1 MVQNNMYLTN
11 GNDEV
16 YKYDG
21 RNFYRAGIIPWQPG
35 LFLSV
40 ENVASGGIPL
50 AGDSFTVTGT
60 SLSGKNIRVT
70 KAAAALVSQNDV
82 VQVTFI
88 KAGTTSVVLFLTVAE
103 IIQEISGT
111 DSTIS
116 FKEPLSVSFVP
127 DSIQVV
133 LVYAARYAFRLNI
146 RDVNGVTTASAVTGT
161 EDFVVQLT
169 PEIARQ
175 QKVLLRL
182 VGMPAW
188 DQYDYSNKNIELEV
202 YRTLW
207 TTQSVGEVPV
217 FYRVATRALTFYEN
231 NGYIDIVDTYSND
244 SVSQQDVV
252 VGALVGGNVGQATA
266 WDEPARAKYVTT
278 AGNQLVLGNVTDWPT
293 LTTTFVTNNN
303 PTADSFVG
311 QKFLYRRDSAD
322 ISTTTNMV
330 DRVTYELVP
339 TSGAKNVNIYPIAT
353 AAAGLFKFKT
363 TNTLPTGLAAGDWVY
378 LYHSTPSAGNTYTV
392 SGVNLSTETITATG
406 SAFTVGTLIH
416 FSSTGTLPAPL
427 VAGRG
432 YFVISPSGTSFSV
445 SESYGGGTI
454 NLTTAG
460 TGTISVL
467 SDGSQLDYAGWWM
480 VNDVTSSEVTILD
493 VNSSTTTVPIQ
504 FPDRAVFATNLEDV
518 PVLVGLDGNMAM
530 ANGNG
535 PVPYLNILRR
545 LGMAIN
551 TTMRL
556 VDTNLAAYV
565 EFKPWIVARSGSDT
579 GGQLVVKQP
588 RAESVIPSVK
598 ITGGTSEYSTYVNGS
613 KINSLAIVASITRY
627 PSRILASYNNYP
639 EIFDNPWT
647 VDTDGSAS
655 AIDINSADGQEI
667 TGIIPFFGE
676 SAFGAALQSGVLVV
690 FKQNSIYLVDLGAK
704 AAGQNAV
711 QRLETQGLGCTAPY
725 SIAPTKDGIAFANDS
740 GIYVLRRNQRIEY
753 LGRFMERNW
762 QEKVDK
768 NFLDIVQGHHYSV
781 GRQYK
786 LSVPMVEDST
796 SSYAENSQVYVYNH
810 TGEADGET
818 GGWARYTNHPATGW
832 ANLFKDAFYANV
844 NGSVLRLRNLGEQT
858 DYRDGSSAIESILE
872 ARATSFGNTGI
883 RKVVSNCIVH
893 YRTAENSSG
902 TKVYFAPDLYS
913 EYDEST
919 NFSIKTKSAIQ
930 DNLSSSQAQAIV
942 SVMHSLVRRRC
953 IYMSVKI
960 INAAKDENV
969 EVAGMSFMV
978 GGLSPGGIKQ
988 AADTE

>member
-1 MVQNNMYLTN
+1 
-11 GNDEV
+11 
-16 YKYDG
+16 
-21 RNFYRAGIIPWQPG
+21 
-35 LFLSV
+35 
-40 ENVASGGIPL
+40 
-50 AGDSFTVTGT
+50 
-60 SLSGKNIRVT
+60 
-70 KAAAALVSQNDV
+70 
-82 VQVTFI
+82 
-88 KAGTTSVVLFLTVAE
+88 
-103 IIQEISGT
+103 
-111 DSTIS
+111 
-116 FKEPLSVSFVP
+116 
-127 DSIQVV
+127 
-133 LVYAARYAFRLNI
+133 
-146 RDVNGVTTASAVTGT
+146 
-161 EDFVVQLT
+161 
-169 PEIARQ
+169 
-175 QKVLLRL
+175 L
-182 VGMPAW
+182 VG
-188 DQYDYSNKNIELEV
+188 S
-202 YRTLW
+202 
-207 TTQSVGEVPV
+207 
-217 FYRVATRALTFYEN
+217 
-231 NGYIDIVDTYSND
+231 
-244 SVSQQDVV
+244 
-252 VGALVGGNVGQATA
+252 
-266 WDEPARAKYVTT
+266 
-278 AGNQLVLGNVTDWPT
+278 
-293 LTTTFVTNNN
+293 
-303 PTADSFVG
+303 
-311 QKFLYRRDSAD
+311 
-322 ISTTTNMV
+322 
-330 DRVTYELVP
+330 
-339 TSGAKNVNIYPIAT
+339 
-353 AAAGLFKFKT
+353 
-363 TNTLPTGLAAGDWVY
+363 
-378 LYHSTPSAGNTYTV
+378 
-392 SGVNLSTETITATG
+392 
-406 SAFTVGTLIH
+406 
-416 FSSTGTLPAPL
+416 
-427 VAGRG
+427 
-432 YFVISPSGTSFSV
+432 
-445 SESYGGGTI
+445 
-454 NLTTAG
+454 
-460 TGTISVL
+460 
-467 SDGSQLDYAGWWM
+467 
-480 VNDVTSSEVTILD
+480 
-493 VNSSTTTVPIQ
+493 
-504 FPDRAVFATNLEDV
+504 
-518 PVLVGLDGNMAM
+518 
-530 ANGNG
+530 
-535 PVPYLNILRR
+535 
-545 LGMAIN
+545 N
-551 TTMRL
+551 TTP
-556 VDTNLAAYV
+556 AAV
-565 EFKPWIVARSGSDT
+565 
-579 GGQLVVKQP
+579 
-588 RAESVIPSVK
+588 
-598 ITGGTSEYSTYVNGS
+598 
-613 KINSLAIVASITRY
+613 TRY
-627 PSRILASYNNYP
+627 PSRLAVSYDNYP
-639 EIFDNPWT
+639 EIFDNIWT

-768 NFLDIVQGHHYSV
+768 SFLDIVQGHHYSV

-832 ANLFKDAFYANV
+832 ANLFQDAFYANV

-960 INAAKDENV
+960 INSVKDENV